1 MRKGFTT
8 VELVIVIAVIA
19 ILATVLIPT
28 FSNLITQAE
37 EAAALQE
44 ASSILKSYFIDKAN
58 DTAAACNFYIRAKG
72 SYFRVIDGQLQKDGD
87 PDAPAEIGAII
98 LSASPD
104 APYYE
109 AEAVTA
115 PEANGEA
122 IVPTPDGESEHTH
135 SFVDENGGYLIY
147 CECGAYNPI
156 HDCRDFDPPYYKCD
170 INGCPKIVHAEDNC
184 LCSECRP

>member
-1 MRKGFTT
+1 MDSRSRQKGFTT
-8 VELVIVIAVIA
+8 VELVIVMAVIA

-87 PDAPAEIGAII
+87 PAAPVEIGAII

-115 PEANGEA
+115 PEANGE
-122 IVPTPDGESEHTH
+122 PNETPNAPENSGEHEHDYDARIGDRCTICNEKNPEHKCYNQGDGDS
-135 SFVDENGGYLIY
+135 Y
-147 CECGAYNPI
+147 CYICHEYM
-156 HDCRDFDPPYYKCD
+156 YK
-170 INGCPKIVHAEDNC
+170 
-184 LCSECRP
+184 

>member
-1 MRKGFTT
+1 MDSRSRQKGFTT
-8 VELVIVIAVIA
+8 VELVIVMAVIA

-44 ASSILKSYFIDKAN
+44 ASSILRSYFIDKAD
-58 DTAAACNFYIRAKG
+58 DTAAERDFYIHAKG
-72 SYFRVIDGQLQKDGD
+72 YYFRVIDGQLQKDGD
-87 PDAPAEIGAII
+87 PAAPAEIGAII

-122 IVPTPDGESEHTH
+122 NETPNAPENSGEQDSEDTPKHDYPCY
-135 SFVDENGGYLIY
+135 DEVGMDFR
-147 CECGAYNPI
+147 CDECGKHVHDQDSYNA
-156 HDCRDFDPPYYKCD
+156 DYDW
-170 INGCPKIVHAEDNC
+170 C
-184 LCSECRP
+184 LYCKP

>member
-1 MRKGFTT
+1 MDSRSRQKGFTT

-19 ILATVLIPT
+19 ILATVLVPT

-58 DTAAACNFYIRAKG
+58 DTAAERDFYIHAKG
-72 SYFRVIDGQLQKDGD
+72 HYFRVIDGQLQKDGD
-87 PDAPAEIGAII
+87 PAAPAEIGAII

-104 APYYE
+104 APYYK

-122 IVPTPDGESEHTH
+122 NETPNAPENSGEQDSEDSHPCYDI
-135 SFVDENGGYLIY
+135 SG
-147 CECGAYNPI
+147 
-156 HDCRDFDPPYYKCD
+156 DCKCD
-170 INGCPKIVHAEDNC
+170 HTGCTKRVH
-184 LCSECRP
+184 SEMVYVPVGAKCVQCDYVRES